1 MIYLFWKLYL
11 GKICK
16 HTNISVIS
24 SELIISTLSIKGMSI
39 PLFLGTQ
46 LKDYVSFGAQSGLN
60 DILLC
65 SDIRSGDMR
74 YVNVVNTMN

>member
-1 MIYLFWKLYL
+1 M
-11 GKICK
+11 
-16 HTNISVIS
+16 VIS
-24 SELIISTLSIKGMSI
+24 SELVIFTVSVIGMSI

-74 YVNVVNTMN
+74 YVNAVNKVN